1 MQALIVAFRVLTLCN
16 LVGSYQRYHNTSK
29 MDEVGSSQVFVTT
42 YNTAW
47 RDNHEGHIQ
56 NICLRDNHIFHKF
69 RVGLL
74 V

>member
-1 MQALIVAFRVLTLCN
+1 
-16 LVGSYQRYHNTSK
+16 
-29 MDEVGSSQVFVTT
+29 VFVTT